1 MDLPGGKHG
10 GVLSG
15 GDAGHGREVR
25 PMKKKSMK
33 EMLGKYCGK
42 TIADSRYSD
51 NLKRNWTFGAIDFAC
66 NAGLISAEEYRALLK
81 ELCMLE

>member
-15 GDAGHGREVR
+15 GDADYGREVR
-25 PMKKKSMK
+25 RMQKESMK
-33 EMLGKYCGK
+33 EKLEKYGRE
-42 TIADSRYSD
+42 TISNSEYGRQKYE
-51 NLKRNWTFGAIDFAC
+51 WVFGAVDFAC

-81 ELCMLE
+81 ELCMPE

>member
-1 MDLPGGKHG
+1 
-10 GVLSG
+10 
-15 GDAGHGREVR
+15 
-25 PMKKKSMK
+25 MKKKSMK

-66 NAGLISAEEYRALLK
+66 NAGLISSREYEALLE
-81 ELCMLE
+81 ELHLME